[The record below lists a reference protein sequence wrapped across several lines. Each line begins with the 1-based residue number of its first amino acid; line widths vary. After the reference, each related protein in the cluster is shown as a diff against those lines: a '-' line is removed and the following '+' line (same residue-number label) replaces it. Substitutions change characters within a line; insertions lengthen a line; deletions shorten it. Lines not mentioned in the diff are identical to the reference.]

1 LLIHPCNYRKKNL
14 DAEIRA
20 LIEQARP
27 AGIVLAAPLSN
38 MPKIVR
44 AIESADTPF
53 VRLSPG
59 TSDGKQLSIATNDR
73 EVSAEMTRYLASLGH
88 KNIAFITGHR
98 KAKAVTNRY
107 LGYQDGLEQSGLK
120 FSERLV
126 AQGDNSFG
134 SGLEG
139 AHKLLEQKHPP
150 TAIFAANDDMAVATV
165 RVADSLGIKVPDQ
178 LSVAG
183 FDDIALAR
191 QVFPSLTTI
200 RQPLSKMSERAAESL
215 IESKYDT
222 QKVASTEIIPATL
235 IIRESTGPA
244 PD

>member
-1 LLIHPCNYRKKNL
+1 
-14 DAEIRA
+14 
-20 LIEQARP
+20 
-27 AGIVLAAPLSN
+27 
-38 MPKIVR
+38 
-44 AIESADTPF
+44 
-53 VRLSPG
+53 
-59 TSDGKQLSIATNDR
+59 
-73 EVSAEMTRYLASLGH
+73 MTRYLASLGH
-88 KNIAFITGHR
+88 KNIAFITGHQSH
-98 KAKAVTNRY
+98 KAVANRY

-139 AHKLLEQKHPP
+139 AHKLLERKNPP

-165 RVADSLGIKVPDQ
+165 RVADSLGINVPGQ

-215 IESKYDT
+215 IEGKKNGESI
-222 QKVASTEIIPATL
+222 TEPETVPATL
-235 IIRESTGPA
+235 MIRESTGPA
-244 PD
+244 P